1 MSKKVEAS
9 QECICCECG
18 EQRKAI
24 YNAWIHKP
32 ISSETENDVMH
43 RADHAMI
50 MWIEHREYEKIS
62 EMFVSPKE
70 SETK

>member
-1 MSKKVEAS
+1 
-9 QECICCECG
+9 
-18 EQRKAI
+18 
-24 YNAWIHKP
+24 
-32 ISSETENDVMH
+32 MH